1 MRGERWGGL
10 HPILGSCS
18 FGRFDLHNLFP
29 LRAEPPLTIFQYRSS
44 TPELAGGK
52 IPLCVILP
60 PKNRRGGA
68 MEQATRNGRFRAS
81 FPSFYLLSTPRSS
94 SRGRPASTA
103 AGRETHQGRSKNSY
117 ADRARRSDRADR
129 GSRGRTVYRSGEDR
143 DTDVE
148 GFIFFPT
155 HPTSGNLRNAGFTLI
170 YEPIA

>member
-44 TPELAGGK
+44 IPELAGEK

-103 AGRETHQGRSKNSY
+103 AGRETRATRPTQGSKSRTLSTHQVSLWP
-117 ADRARRSDRADR
+117 AA
-129 GSRGRTVYRSGEDR
+129 RSGLSRRRPREA
-143 DTDVE
+143 
-148 GFIFFPT
+148 
-155 HPTSGNLRNAGFTLI
+155 LRCPLI
-170 YEPIA
+170 GGRCYA